1 VSSERPRSRRRVNQ
15 PETHV
20 SDAGPNPER
29 AVLVATSGR
38 AEAARQRRIR
48 LRGMLRDPESLRMTF
63 LVHEI
68 LSSPVSMRQPNVD
81 RPT

>member
-1 VSSERPRSRRRVNQ
+1 VSPERPRSRRRVNQ
-15 PETHV
+15 PATADSH
-20 SDAGPNPER
+20 SAPDSGL
-29 AVLVATSGR
+29 AVVITSSGR
-38 AEAARQRRIR
+38 NEAARQRRAR
-48 LRGMLRDPESLRMTF
+48 LRRMLRDPESLRMTF

>member
-1 VSSERPRSRRRVNQ
+1 VNQ